1 MRTTIMRHII
11 ALATMLVA
19 AQAAADAPEDVLEA
33 MEVDLSECYN
43 VVAEGTNGQRVELPN
58 LGIVQPQYG
67 ATMAFLASATCANI
81 YSCVDEQVSYTSMG
95 TDPISGYPI
104 YDMSSL
110 EMDCDVPADAHS
122 FGFSFYFFSREYPDY
137 VNSTFND
144 RFQVYLTSAA
154 WNGNVVFDAGGNTIC
169 VNNALFTVTN
179 QALLAGTGFDCVN
192 RGGGTGW
199 LTTVAPVVP
208 EETVHIRFEVYDCSD
223 GVWDSAVLLDDF
235 YWSEQDP
242 KAPTTGNPVEV
253 WFLSPKEGPIAG
265 GDTVTVYGKNFTADT
280 RLYFGTT
287 QAGATLMDSGR
298 MQVVTPAWDEPELVD
313 VTAANEDFDYT
324 LAGAYSYVEEGAEGE
339 QPPELFFI
347 DPEHGLPD
355 GGETVQIHG
364 ENFREGS
371 IAYFDGLE
379 ALTSYDD
386 PGQLQA
392 ITPGHD
398 PGTVEVVVFNPDGQY
413 TEPIYYFTYDD
424 VEETEETEPGPNQD
438 DDDGSDCSC
447 NEAGRS
453 AGPAAGGLAAAVGAL
468 LLRRRGR

>member
-1 MRTTIMRHII
+1 MRRWIT
-11 ALATMLVA
+11 LATLLIA
-19 AQAAADAPEDVLEA
+19 TQAAADAPEDVLEA
-33 MEVDLSECYN
+33 MEVNLSECYN
-43 VVAEGTNGQRVELPN
+43 ITAEGTSGQRVSLPN

-67 ATMAFLASATCANI
+67 ITMGFLASMTCANI
-81 YSCVDEQVSYTSMG
+81 YSCVDETVNYSSMG

-104 YDMSSL
+104 YDMSSI

-137 VNSTFND
+137 VNSGFND

-179 QALLAGTGFDCVN
+179 QALLAGTGFDCGH

-199 LTTVAPVVP
+199 LTTVAPVMP

-242 KAPTTGNPVEV
+242 KSPTTGNPVEV
-253 WFLSPKEGPIAG
+253 WFVSPKEGPIAG
-265 GDTVTVYGKNFTADT
+265 GETVTVYGKNFSAST
-280 RLYFGTT
+280 RLYFDTT

-298 MQVVTPAWDEPELVD
+298 MQVTTPAWDEPELVD
-313 VTAANEDFDYT
+313 LTAANEDFDYT
-324 LAGAYSYVEEGAEGE
+324 LEGAYSFVDGSEEGT
-339 QPPELFFI
+339 QPPEMFFI
-347 DPEHGLPD
+347 EPEHGLPD
-355 GGETVQIHG
+355 GGETVLIHG
-364 ENFREGS
+364 ENFAQGA

-379 ALTSYDD
+379 ALTSFDTE
-386 PGQLQA
+386 GQIQA
-392 ITPGHD
+392 ITPTHD
-398 PGTVEVVVFNPDGQY
+398 SGTVEVVVFNPDGQY
-413 TEPIYYFTYDD
+413 TEPIYYFTYDE
-424 VEETEETEPGPNQD
+424 VEEVEEPGPDTD

-447 NEAGRS
+447 SASGR
-453 AGPAAGGLAAAVGAL
+453 GAAPLGGLMLATTAL
-468 LLRRRGR
+468 ILRRRIR